1 MLVLLDDDEEVH
13 RAPLGDLPIEQPE
26 HLVVAL
32 ELRELLRLQ
41 RRRVVQRELVPTR
54 AAWPRAHDVAVR
66 KQRDLACGT
75 RPEVGACGR
84 ADHVEHGMVG
94 CGYAEVC
101 SDKVR

>member
-13 RAPLGDLPIEQPE
+13 RARLGDLPVEQPE

-41 RRRVVQRELVPTR
+41 RRRVVQRELVPAR